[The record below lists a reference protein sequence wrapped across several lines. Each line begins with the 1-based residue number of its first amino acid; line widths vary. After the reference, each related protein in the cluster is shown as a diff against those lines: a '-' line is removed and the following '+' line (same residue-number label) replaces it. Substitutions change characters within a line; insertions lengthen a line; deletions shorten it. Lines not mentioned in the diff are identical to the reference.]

1 MPKILVVDDSLTEIF
16 QFKEMLEKLGHEVIT
31 AENGRDGVIMAISE
45 QPDVVLMDIVMP
57 DMNGFQATRQI
68 ASAEETKHIPV
79 IIVSSKNQETDKVWG
94 RRQGAKGYITKPVL
108 QADLVS
114 AMKDCL

>member
-1 MPKILVVDDSLTEIF
+1 MPKILVVDDSPTEIF

-31 AENGRDGVIMAISE
+31 AENGRDGVTMAISE

-68 ASAEETKHIPV
+68 ARAEQTKHIPV

-94 RRQGAKGYITKPVL
+94 RRQGAKGYITKPVV
-108 QADLVS
+108 QADLLS